1 MQAIVLAAGRGTR
14 MRGLCDAVPKPMLP
28 VANRPVLDVIVQR
41 LAIAGIDRVF
51 LVVGH
56 LASHIQNHFR
66 QFPPPPP

>member
-1 MQAIVLAAGRGTR
+1 
-14 MRGLCDAVPKPMLP
+14 MLP

-66 QFPPPPP
+66 QSPPPSPSSSSSRKRPAAQDTPPSSAAAA